1 MPLACHRGAMWRRM
15 SAGVRIGWPER
26 RGSVVRREAHER
38 RGRGVGA
45 HVATAAAGVVT
56 MRARRAVCARVE
68 FGRCEGCRRRCR
80 PNNTGRRGLCRL
92 GTMRR
97 QG

>member
-1 MPLACHRGAMWRRM
+1 MPLAYHGGVRRGRV
-15 SAGVRIGWPER
+15 SAGARIGWPER
-26 RGSVVRREAHER
+26 RGSVIRRDTHER

-45 HVATAAAGVVT
+45 HVATAAGVVT
-56 MRARRAVCARVE
+56 MRARRAVRARVE

-80 PNNTGRRGLCRL
+80 PNNTGQRGLCRP